1 MSERIELSIGR
12 IAEIPTEDL
21 VPRPFRDYFKQ
32 VAGFL
37 LSVKKNADNTKLYED
52 ILPDHYGISYA
63 NPDHAAAELGS
74 DFGPILSAVYAELRG
89 VIPCVFEDDESGTA
103 ILYELFLE
111 IYGNFTGEELPR
123 PETIRDIMRS
133 YCEDYLPDFMA
144 ERVRA
149 QVDPSQDFAVRIV
162 MNADL
167 SRTDYLYNF
176 GEYISEDTIATAEYI
191 NSLPEQTV
199 RNMAHT
205 FAEGYRLGLVRTC
218 IDLSKKKTVEIVYE
232 LGFERV
238 VRYAIEE
245 FARMGLSVT
254 MVRAPYRLVSKSSN
268 RKNGYTGA
276 IPNMQFDYDHKNDI
290 GLFLDDEYVSKR
302 LRAMQEAY
310 EEVKDLARLFAGP
323 AVIETFGEEPFA
335 PGKCEHAVKLSHPQQ
350 EKLTYMRNEGVK
362 ITNRYIPGDERS
374 FTAIDFPV
382 PVMRNRN
389 VRFVLPGTEKQSI
402 SPDEYGE

>member
-12 IAEIPTEDL
+12 IGEIPTEAL
-21 VPRPFRDYFKQ
+21 VPQPFRDYFKQ

-37 LSVKKNADNTKLYED
+37 LSVKKGADNTELYED
-52 ILPDHYGISYA
+52 ILPEHYGMSYA
-63 NPDHAAAELGS
+63 NPDYAASKLGP

-89 VIPCVFEDDESGTA
+89 VIPSVFEGDESGTA
-103 ILYELFLE
+103 SFYELFLE

-167 SRTDYLYNF
+167 SRTDYLYDF
-176 GEYISEDTIATAEYI
+176 GEYISGDTIAAAEYM

-199 RNMAHT
+199 RSMAHT
-205 FAEGYRLGLVRTC
+205 FAEEYRLGFIRMC

-232 LGFERV
+232 LGFERM

-254 MVRAPYRLVSKSSN
+254 MVRAPYRLVNKSSN

-276 IPNMQFDYDHKNDI
+276 IPNMQFDYDHRNDI

-310 EEVKDLARLFAGP
+310 EEVKDLARLFAGT
-323 AVIETFGEEPFA
+323 AVMETFGEEPFV
-335 PGKCEHAVKLSHPQQ
+335 PGKCEHAVKLSRHQQ
-350 EKLTYMRNEGVK
+350 EKITYMLNEGAK
-362 ITNRYIPGDERS
+362 ITNRYIPCNERS
-374 FTAIDFPV
+374 FTNIEFPV
-382 PVMRNRN
+382 SAVRKRSL
-389 VRFVLPGTEKQSI
+389 RFVLPGTEELHI
-402 SPDEYGE
+402 PLDEFGE